1 MNGTRSHRRRK
12 RGRRMRRKDTN
23 AKVAC
28 NYVHATEITRLEPW
42 SPCFPY
48 LRDLH
53 LREMLPPW
61 IDWLVVAKIET
72 IWRPTRW
79 RFSLKC
85 SFLDFLDFLTRIRVC
100 MFTVLRTFF
109 FVSSFRNIDMYICII
124 IYVSF
129 CLFVYDTYNN
139 IRYTLIHCIY
149 ITRYIYSLNIYNL
162 FII

>member
-1 MNGTRSHRRRK
+1 MEPVHTEGGREAGEWEGKIPMPRLLVITFTQLKSRVSNPDHRVFLIF
-12 RGRRMRRKDTN
+12 GIFVY
-23 AKVAC
+23 A
-28 NYVHATEITRLEPW
+28 
-42 SPCFPY
+42 
-48 LRDLH
+48 
-53 LREMLPPW
+53 MLPPW

-85 SFLDFLDFLTRIRVC
+85 SFLDFLDFLARIHVC
-100 MFTVLRTFF
+100 MFIVLRTFF

-124 IYVSF
+124 IYISF